1 MTDHCDVTVIGP
13 GLGGTAPTH
22 ARASAGQRVLVLE
35 RASSP
40 MPGAPVATVGASSHP
55 DTAVPA

>member
-13 GLGGTAPTH
+13 GVGRATPTH
-22 ARASAGQRVLVLE
+22 ARTSTGQCILLLE

-40 MPGAPVATVGASSHP
+40 VPGAPVATVGASSHA